1 MVMRPKAFIFA
12 GANASGKS
20 TFIST
25 LYANGLLAGEFI
37 NPDKILKEELKLEE
51 TRENYQKAF
60 DIGEQRR
67 EQCLRD
73 KRDMVIET
81 VYSTQDK
88 IDYVERLK
96 KEGYQTTLVYTG
108 VENVQINALYLV
120 NRVLKGGHDVPI
132 RKLIDRR
139 IRSFNNASK
148 SLHLFDCAIFVDNSM
163 PGETPVVLKSI
174 AMGNI
179 CYVGDNARDLTWIE
193 NIIKGPLLV
202 MDESMMAHPMAQQH
216 LAFCE
221 LIRVT
226 INDNFM
232 STTEMSYEEVNA
244 ALGVSTI
251 QSKPN

>member
-1 MVMRPKAFIFA
+1 MRPKAFIFA

-25 LYANGLLAGEFI
+25 LYANGLLGGEFI

-67 EQCLRD
+67 EECLRD

-148 SLHLFDCAIFVDNSM
+148 SLHLFDCAIFVDNSI

-193 NIIKGPLLV
+193 NIIKGPLLT

-251 QSKPN
+251 QSKSN

>member
-1 MVMRPKAFIFA
+1 MKPKAFIFA

-37 NPDKILKEELKLEE
+37 NPDKILKEELQLEE
-51 TRENYQKAF
+51 SVENYQKAF
-60 DIGEQRR
+60 NIGEERR
-67 EQCLRD
+67 ERCLRE
-73 KRDMVIET
+73 KRDIVIET
-81 VYSTQDK
+81 VYSTKDK

-96 KEGYQTTLVYTG
+96 KEGYQTTLIYTG
-108 VENVQINALYLV
+108 VESEQINALYLV

-139 IRSFNNASK
+139 IRSFLNASE
-148 SLHLFDCAIFVDNSM
+148 SLHLYDCAIFVDNSM

-174 AMGNI
+174 AMRSI
-179 CYVGDNARDLTWIE
+179 CYVGDNSRELTWLD
-193 NIIKGPLLV
+193 NIIKEPLNS
-202 MDESMMAHPMAQQH
+202 MDETMMSHPMAQEH

-244 ALGVSTI
+244 SLGVSVLLRR
-251 QSKPN
+251 